1 MIYGGDRSVSE
12 LKVKEV
18 VYRTDVCRNGFCV
31 VQDLP
36 KYTV

>member
-1 MIYGGDRSVSE
+1 MIYGRDRSVSE

-18 VYRTDVCRNGFCV
+18 VYRTDVCFNGFCF
-31 VQDLP
+31 VQDIP